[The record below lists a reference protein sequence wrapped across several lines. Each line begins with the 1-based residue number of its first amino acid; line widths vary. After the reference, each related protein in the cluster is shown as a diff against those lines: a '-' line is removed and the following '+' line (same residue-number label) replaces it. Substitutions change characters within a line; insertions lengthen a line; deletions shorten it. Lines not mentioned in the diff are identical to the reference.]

1 MAKWRFAIN
10 NTMYNLVAKNLA
22 NLQAKNPAFSLM
34 TFLVGNASG
43 RDSCKATDT
52 NSGIQFAECEER
64 GSRY

>member
-1 MAKWRFAIN
+1 MIKAKATGTNYCIQFRTNQVF
-10 NTMYNLVAKNLA
+10 YLSG
-22 NLQAKNPAFSLM
+22 PM